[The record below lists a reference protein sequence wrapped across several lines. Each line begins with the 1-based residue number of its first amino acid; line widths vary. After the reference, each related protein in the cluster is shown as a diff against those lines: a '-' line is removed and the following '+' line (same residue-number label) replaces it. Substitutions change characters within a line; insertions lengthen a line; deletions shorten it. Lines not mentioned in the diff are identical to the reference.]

1 MKMDE
6 TKEREPSYA
15 KKEAEQFS
23 FDYEPIRGYP
33 ELRWTGKRPF
43 RGTSYFPAQLKESHG
58 DTVDGW
64 RNKLYWGD
72 NLQVMSHLL
81 REYRGKVK
89 LIYIDPPF
97 DSKADYKK
105 KIELKGKRVVGD
117 ASAFEEKQYTD
128 IWTNDEYLQFM
139 YERLILMRE
148 LLDDNGSI
156 WVHLDWHKS
165 HYMRLICDE
174 VFGCENFINEVVW
187 QRTDPHNDAKSKL
200 GNIHDSILWYS
211 KAKGRHLY
219 NWKNVVTP
227 LSDAALKEYS
237 LVELDDGRIVDYDE
251 TLDGVGERFKLENAT
266 YKGTDQSRRFLWKG
280 TKPSTNRVWV
290 YKSVEEMD
298 AALERGEIYL
308 RNKEQGSTRCVKFYL
323 KNSNGILLQSIWDE
337 CGRMKGGSDYPTR
350 KPEALLERI
359 ILASSNPGDLV
370 FDSFMGSGTTQV
382 VALRLGR
389 RFLGADINLGSIQL
403 TTKRLHSVMMGE
415 NELEDDEA
423 ETDNEALFP
432 KVSESNRKYPGFEVY
447 TVNRYDFFRNELEA
461 KELLIEALELQK
473 LPGNMLWDGESDGW
487 MVKILAVN
495 RLATAADIN
504 PVIANLDYKAW
515 EKRAKANPGKS
526 VERIRFVCM
535 GHDPDLRA
543 QFLEEMDKLGFK
555 VELEILDILRDKKE
569 LQFKRESEARISLTK
584 KKLEIRSFYPMN
596 LLQKLSL
603 EKTKVG
609 DWKELVDSV
618 LIDWNYDGAVF
629 SPGLIDIPE
638 KGELVSG
645 VYDRPEDSGTIR
657 VKITDLIAESWEGNV
672 GD

>member
-15 KKEAEQFS
+15 RKEAEQFT

-81 REYRGKVK
+81 REYRGQVK

-105 KIELKGKRVVGD
+105 KIELRGQSAASD

-139 YERLILMRE
+139 YERLILIRE
-148 LLDDNGSI
+148 LLADDGSLY
-156 WVHLDWHKS
+156 VHVDWHKS
-165 HYMRLICDE
+165 HYMRIILDE
-174 VFGCENFINEVVW
+174 IFGVDNFINEIVW
-187 QRTDPHNDAKSKL
+187 KRTDAKGDAAQGSTHY
-200 GNIHDSILWYS
+200 GRTQDNILFYS
-211 KAKGRHLY
+211 KTGNHKWNPLF
-219 NWKNVVTP
+219 VP
-227 LSDAALKEYS
+227 LSQEYIESFYRFTDKE
-237 LVELDDGRIVDYDE
+237 GRRY
-251 TLDGVGERFKLENAT
+251 KLENMLGPGGKE
-266 YKGTDQSRRFLWKG
+266 KGNPVYEVFGVTRAWRYSKERMNELINNGLVIQTNPGTVPMQKKYLSESKG
-280 TKPSTNRVWV
+280 VQVSTWWDDI
-290 YKSVEEMD
+290 SMI
-298 AALERGEIYL
+298 RGFSSE
-308 RNKEQGSTRCVKFYL
+308 KEG
-323 KNSNGILLQSIWDE
+323 
-337 CGRMKGGSDYPTR
+337 YPTQ
-350 KPEALLERI
+350 KPKALLERI
-359 ILASSNPGDLV
+359 LKASSNPGDLV
-370 FDSFMGSGTTQV
+370 FDCFMGSGTTQA
-382 VALRLGR
+382 VAMKLGR
-389 RFLGADINLGSIQL
+389 RFLGADINLCAIQT
-403 TTKRLHSVMMGE
+403 TTKRLLGVAD
-415 NELEDDEA
+415 ELKQAPKELGLGSDDKPA
-423 ETDNEALFP
+423 KF
-432 KVSESNRKYPGFEVY
+432 YPGFEVY
-447 TVNRYDFFRNELEA
+447 TVNNYDFFRNELEA

-504 PVIANLDYKAW
+504 PIIANLDYKAW

-555 VELEILDILRDKKE
+555 VDLEILDILRDRKE
-569 LQFKRESEARISLTK
+569 LQFKRESEARITLTK
-584 KKLEIRSFYPMN
+584 KKLEVKKFYPMN

-603 EKTKVG
+603 EKTKVE
-609 DWKELVDSV
+609 DWRELVDSV

-645 VYDRPEDSGTIR
+645 VYDRPEDSGIIR